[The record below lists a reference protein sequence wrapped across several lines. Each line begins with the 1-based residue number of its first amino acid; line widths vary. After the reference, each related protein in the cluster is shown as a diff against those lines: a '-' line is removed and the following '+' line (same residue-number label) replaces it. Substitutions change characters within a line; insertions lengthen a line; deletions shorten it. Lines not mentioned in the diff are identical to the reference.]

1 MVRQNG
7 LCLSYNG
14 HSLLAARP
22 KYMKPILVAFASLLL
37 PALVPA
43 ADLKFHM
50 QEIDATLKVGYGV
63 VIADVNGDGKPDIVV
78 ADANRVVW
86 YENPTWKRR
95 TMIEGA
101 VPPDIVC
108 IAPCDIEGNGKV
120 AFFIGA
126 DWRPFD
132 TSKGGTIHWMRRG
145 KTLDDPWEVFKI
157 GEEPTV
163 HRMRVLDI
171 PGSGAVPSL
180 VVAPLMGRDATKE
193 KNWADG
199 RPVRILEFFV
209 PKDPIQG
216 PWEPRV
222 VDESL
227 HVVHGFWA
235 RLDGMDTELH
245 TASYEGITR
254 KRFFGCGTGQEPI
267 AIVRIHEGNQATPAS
282 NRGASEIKLGTLK
295 EKGQFLGSVEPWHG
309 HQVVAYRTETTPFQK
324 TTWIRHVIDDKLRW
338 GHALWCADL
347 DGGGS
352 DWIIAG
358 VRDDL
363 SKNPGERR
371 GVRIYRCTDD
381 KGEKWERQIIDD
393 GGIACEDLTVADL
406 NGDGRPDII
415 ATGRQTGNVR
425 IYWNEGRR

>member
-1 MVRQNG
+1 MKR
-7 LCLSYNG
+7 
-14 HSLLAARP
+14 LLMALAV
-22 KYMKPILVAFASLLL
+22 LF
-37 PALVPA
+37 PALAPA
-43 ADLKFHM
+43 ADLKFRM

-108 IAPCDIEGNGKV
+108 IAPCDIERNGKV
-120 AFFIGA
+120 AFFLGA

-145 KTLDDPWEVFKI
+145 KTLEDPWEVFKI
-157 GEEPTV
+157 GEEPMV
-163 HRMRVLDI
+163 HRMIARPMNNRWGLFADL
-171 PGSGAVPSL
+171 L
-180 VVAPLMGRDATKE
+180 VIPLMGRDATKE
-193 KNWADG
+193 GNWMDG
-199 RPVRILEFFV
+199 RPVRLLTYGV
-209 PKDPIQG
+209 PRDPVLG
-216 PWEPRV
+216 EWKPMV
-222 VDESL
+222 YDETL
-227 HVVHGFWA
+227 HVVHGACIQFGGEGRESYA
-235 RLDGMDTELH
+235 EVTV
-245 TASYEGITR
+245 ASAEGISSRVTD
-254 KRFFGCGTGQEPI
+254 GCGTPPRPTMRLLQ
-267 AIVRIHEGNQATPAS
+267 AGNQSTPQT
-282 NRGASEIKLGTLK
+282 NRGASEVKNGKFKNGK
-295 EKGQFLGSVEPWHG
+295 EFLASIEPWHG
-309 HQVVAYRTETTPFQK
+309 NEIVVYPRK
-324 TTWIRHVIDDKLRW
+324 YVDHRRVLDDKLRW
-338 GHALWCADL
+338 GHALSCADL

-371 GVRIYRCTDD
+371 GVRIYQCTDG
-381 KGEKWERQIIDD
+381 KGEKWERQIVDD

-425 IYWNEGRR
+425 IYWNEGKQ

>member
-1 MVRQNG
+1 MKYVVF
-7 LCLSYNG
+7 LTTCLLSFG
-14 HSLLAARP
+14 ST
-22 KYMKPILVAFASLLL
+22 FG
-37 PALVPA
+37 
-43 ADLKFHM
+43 ADLNFRI
-50 QEIDATLKVGYGV
+50 QEIDTTLKVGYGV

-108 IAPCDIEGNGKV
+108 IAPCDIERNGKV
-120 AFFIGA
+120 CFFIGA

-163 HRMRVLDI
+163 HRMIARPMNNRWGLFDDL
-171 PGSGAVPSL
+171 L
-180 VVAPLMGRDATKE
+180 VIPLMGRDATKE
-193 KNWADG
+193 ANWMDG
-199 RPVRILEFFV
+199 RPVRLLTYSV
-209 PKDPIQG
+209 PRDPVHG
-216 PWEPRV
+216 EWKPMV
-222 VDESL
+222 YDETL
-227 HVVHGFWA
+227 HVVHGACIQFGGEG
-235 RLDGMDTELH
+235 R
-245 TASYEGITR
+245 ASYTEVTAASFEGISSIVTG
-254 KRFFGCGTGQEPI
+254 GCATPPRPRMGLLQ
-267 AIVRIHEGNQATPAS
+267 AGNQSKPQT
-282 NRGASEIKLGTLK
+282 NRGASEVKNGK
-295 EKGQFLGSVEPWHG
+295 FKNGNKFLASIEPWHG
-309 HQVVAYRTETTPFQK
+309 NEIIVYPQK
-324 TTWIRHVIDDKLRW
+324 HIDHRRVLDDKLRW

-347 DGGGS
+347 DKSGN

-363 SKNPGERR
+363 SKESGERR
-371 GVRIYRCTDD
+371 GVRIYQCTNIYVEEW
-381 KGEKWERQIIDD
+381 KRQIVDD

-425 IYWNEGRR
+425 IYWNEGKR

>member
-1 MVRQNG
+1 MKLNFVG
-7 LCLSYNG
+7 L
-14 HSLLAARP
+14 AP
-22 KYMKPILVAFASLLL
+22 LLL
-37 PALVPA
+37 FGQMAPA
-43 ADLKFHM
+43 ADLKFRM

-108 IAPCDIEGNGKV
+108 IAPCDIERNGKV

-132 TSKGGTIHWMRRG
+132 TTTGGTIHWMRRG

-157 GEEPTV
+157 GEEPSV
-163 HRMRVLDI
+163 HRMRVAKRGDHEEEKW
-171 PGSGAVPSL
+171 L
-180 VVAPLMGRDATKE
+180 VVAPLMGRGATKDA
-193 KNWADG
+193 NWLDG
-199 RPVRILEFFV
+199 RPVRILALDI
-209 PKDPIQG
+209 PMDPVKG
-216 PWEPRV
+216 PWSPIV
-222 VDESL
+222 VDESF
-227 HVVHGFWA
+227 HVVHNFQAWLGHHGFE
-235 RLDGMDTELH
+235 LDV
-245 TASYEGITR
+245 ASYEGVSV
-254 KRFFGCGTGQEPI
+254 KHGDVGGPY
-267 AIVRIHEGNQATPAS
+267 VRLDNEGDQSNPSA
-282 NRGASEIKLGTLK
+282 NRGASEVRRGMLNKHARLVTTI
-295 EKGQFLGSVEPWHG
+295 EPWHG
-309 HQVVAYRTETTPFQK
+309 HQVVAYTSIDTVAKRTRQ
-324 TTWIRHVIDDKLRW
+324 VIDDKLRW

-347 DGGGS
+347 DKGGS

-371 GVRIYRCTDD
+371 GVRIYQCTDG
-381 KGEKWERQIIDD
+381 KGEKWERQIVDD

-406 NGDGRPDII
+406 NNDGKPDII

-425 IYWNEGRR
+425 IYWNEGWK